1 MSFLDHYIALWC
13 NTIWKF
19 YRSDIKLIL
28 LLISIYIINII
39 TLISRLLALNITFLE
54 LALASFLLNLST
66 NGKWKY
72 SNVGLCSITWREKGN
87 FAWGFIHEICFF
99 FYLSLSV
106 VSFVREYNERRLL
119 PRYTIHKHIPVNCC
133 NYFFSKSV

>member
-1 MSFLDHYIALWC
+1 MSFLDHYIALWY

-28 LLISIYIINII
+28 LLISIYNINII
-39 TLISRLLALNITFLE
+39 TLISWLLALNIIFLE
-54 LALASFLLNLST
+54 LALASFLLNLGT

-72 SNVGLCSITWREKGN
+72 SNVGLRSITWREKGD
-87 FAWGFIHEICFF
+87 FTWVFMHEICFF

-133 NYFFSKSV
+133 NYFFSKSM